1 MKKIL
6 TAALLLTALGGTVAV
21 AGPIEDRQALMKSIA
36 GAAKNA
42 NAIAKAP
49 TYDAAAAKAQMQ
61 IIVDGAAKLPSL
73 FPKGSDTG
81 ATKTKAGPAIWTDAA
96 GFKAAS
102 DKMGKDAAAAGA
114 AADATAFAAAFKT
127 VTADCSACHK
137 DYRTP

>member
-1 MKKIL
+1 MKKTI
-6 TAALLLTALGGTVAV
+6 TVALLLAAFGTAAM

-36 GAAKNA
+36 GAAKDA
-42 NAIAKAP
+42 NGIAKAP
-49 TYDAAAAKAQMQ
+49 TYDAAAAKAKMQ
-61 IIVDGAAKLPSL
+61 ILVDGAAKLPSL
-73 FPKGSDTG
+73 FPKGFDTG
-81 ATKTKAGPAIWTDAA
+81 AVKTKAGPAIWTDAA

-127 VTADCSACHK
+127 VTGDCAACHK